1 MYKKLVKLDKNGY
14 FTEVDPIAL
23 RRSALAL
30 KEYIEREIRP
40 EDDEYDIWGQ
50 ALPLCEGVLN
60 GTLPLPLVFHDLP
73 LKYPSREGLLPE
85 GFNKPWAYFC
95 VDATG
100 GAERVSEPVI
110 IDGER
115 YCETEFEEPGDWPEV
130 VLRHE
135 DERRRESMGANYVP
149 VTR

>member
-60 GTLPLPLVFHDLP
+60 GTLPLPLDGDKEP
-73 LKYPSREGLLPE
+73 LKYPFHEGMLPE
-85 GFNKPWAYFC
+85 GFSRPWSNFC
-95 VDATG
+95 IEVTG
-100 GAERVSEPVI
+100 IAARLSEPVV

-115 YCETEFEEPGDWPEV
+115 YCERAFEEPGDWPEV
-130 VLRHE
+130 VLRWK